1 MKGSQISYLWK
12 NPDAAR
18 SFNTGVSLH
27 SHTNRSRETLDF
39 VVKVLASDGF
49 FGRLF
54 QRLESMHARHSVVKM
69 DFASAWPLTLSAVRS
84 RTGSTAPRWFPSPT
98 TTTSKR
104 LNCCVP

>member
-39 VVKVLASDGF
+39 VVKVISSDGF
-49 FGRLF
+49 WGHLF
-54 QRLESMHARHSVVKM
+54 RWLERVHAKHAVVKL
-69 DFASAWPLTLSAVRS
+69 DYS
-84 RTGSTAPRWFPSPT
+84 RA
-98 TTTSKR
+98 
-104 LNCCVP
+104 

>member
-18 SFNTGVSLH
+18 SFSTGVSLH

-54 QRLESMHARHSVVKM
+54 QRLEDMHARHSVVKL
-69 DFASAWPLTLSAVRS
+69 DYARA
-84 RTGSTAPRWFPSPT
+84 
-98 TTTSKR
+98 
-104 LNCCVP
+104 